1 MNTLIDGLGIDQ
13 LMQRYGLNSKTQLQT
28 RRDKLGLKFEAP
40 NGGRKT
46 IATHDQ
52 ILLLDQLHDFIK
64 NGGSIDKFIET
75 KRLNQSTEL
84 SSELSSESN
93 SGQSDLLQLSHGLA
107 LLADAI
113 ASSPGNLFAAS
124 YPQIVHR
131 LSTPSDPLM
140 IQEQLQRVSDRG
152 WIISTSQ
159 LSQILGVKKFGSDR
173 YGFVFLKA
181 GTIGRE
187 TGWMVRRKE

>member
-64 NGGSIDKFIET
+64 NGGSIDKFCEM
-75 KRLNQSTEL
+75 RRVNHSTEL
-84 SSELSSESN
+84 ATESN
-93 SGQSDLLQLSHGLA
+93 SGQSDLLQISQGMM
-107 LLADAI
+107 LLANAI
-113 ASSPGNLFAAS
+113 TSGAGNLFAT
-124 YPQIVHR
+124 R
-131 LSTPSDPLM
+131 LSTPTDPLM

-152 WIISTSQ
+152 WVVSTSQ
-159 LSQILGVKKFGSDR
+159 LSQILGVKSFGSDR
-173 YGFVFLKA
+173 YGFVFVKS
-181 GTIGRE
+181 GQVGRE
-187 TGWMVRRKE
+187 AGWVVRRK